1 MSLDECVKLLT
12 VVQSLVTIVA
22 IVVGGIWAYTKF
34 IYRREKDPRAEFS
47 VDLDFIG
54 TQGNSWLVEVSAYV
68 ENKGLVRHPVRNFK
82 LRLRYLCDDD
92 QVIDGEANLK
102 FKVLFPHSI
111 NERIGNSERFLYEK
125 TYIDPG
131 LKYRNSYVTSL
142 PLQATFVLLQGN
154 FDYGTE
160 PFTAQKL
167 LKVPDR
173 KL

>member
-1 MSLDECVKLLT
+1 MSLDEWVKLLT

-34 IYRREKDPRAEFS
+34 IYRREKEPRAEFS

-92 QVIDGEANLK
+92 QVIDGEENLK
-102 FKVLFPHSI
+102 FQVLFPHSI
-111 NERIGNSERFLYEK
+111 NERIGNLILAVQYLFRVAFDRFSAS
-125 TYIDPG
+125 
-131 LKYRNSYVTSL
+131 RSYNCGS
-142 PLQATFVLLQGN
+142 
-154 FDYGTE
+154 
-160 PFTAQKL
+160 L
-167 LKVPDR
+167 LKKGER
-173 KL
+173 E